1 MFVDSWDTS
10 SVETRQ
16 SALISRRF
24 VVHGD
29 FLEWLCR
36 NRCSSLIQM
45 VVSGNPWSCLK
56 EVNPLLMYD
65 VESGMALEPLQGNMA
80 SFPLDLA
87 YTCLFCFRAVT
98 SVSF

>member
-1 MFVDSWDTS
+1 MESWHTS

-24 VVHGD
+24 GVHGG
-29 FLEWLCR
+29 FLELLCR
-36 NRCSSLIQM
+36 NRCSSLIEM
-45 VVSGNPWSCLK
+45 GVSENPWSCLK
-56 EVNPLLMYD
+56 EVKPLVMYD
-65 VESGMALEPLQGNMA
+65 VECGMALEPLQGNWA

-87 YTCLFCFRAVT
+87 YTCLFHIRAVK

>member
-1 MFVDSWDTS
+1 MDSWQTS

-16 SALISRRF
+16 SALMSRRF
-24 VVHGD
+24 GVHRA

-36 NRCSSLIQM
+36 NQCSSLIQM
-45 VVSGNPWSCLK
+45 KVSGNPWSCLK
-56 EVNPLLMYD
+56 EVNPLVVYD

-87 YTCLFCFRAVT
+87 YTCLFRIRAVT

>member
-1 MFVDSWDTS
+1 MDSWHTS

-16 SALISRRF
+16 SALILRRF
-24 VVHGD
+24 GVHGA
-29 FLEWLCR
+29 FLEWLCS
-36 NRCSSLIQM
+36 NWCSSLIQM
-45 VVSGNPWSCLK
+45 GVSRNPWSCLK
-56 EVNPLLMYD
+56 EVNPLVVYD

-87 YTCLFCFRAVT
+87 YTCLFRVRAVT

>member
-1 MFVDSWDTS
+1 MEIWHTA

-24 VVHGD
+24 GVHGA
-29 FLEWLCR
+29 FLKLLCR
-36 NRCSSLIQM
+36 NWCSSLIEM
-45 VVSGNPWSCLK
+45 GVSGNPWSYLK
-56 EVNPLLMYD
+56 EVKPLVVYD
-65 VESGMALEPLQGNMA
+65 VECGMALEPLQGNRA

-87 YTCLFCFRAVT
+87 YTCLFCVHVVT